1 LPVPGAGNLL
11 KATPKSGNGVDSGF
25 PRVRGQTGGTAV
37 AFQGPWRRRRRRD
50 GQAAGPR
57 PLGCLWPLFWLIL
70 LIILLGLLFGGY
82 RKGTKVSAPA
92 DWPVKATVVS
102 VVAAGA

>member
-1 LPVPGAGNLL
+1 M
-11 KATPKSGNGVDSGF
+11 
-25 PRVRGQTGGTAV
+25 

-82 RKGTKVSAPA
+82 RKGTRVSAPSV
-92 DWPVKATVVS
+92 WPERATVVS
-102 VVAAGA
+102 VMAMGSGHGH